1 MTRSVSP
8 EQLQQLMAGYVLY
21 DLSPEEADTL
31 AALLA
36 ADPALQQELDQLQAT
51 LDLASEAEPVAPP
64 AHLKAKIL
72 QGAATPPR
80 TIAVP
85 DAPKR
90 RSPPLPQPW
99 GWWRGLGA
107 VAALLIVALGFNN
120 YRLWRTLQ
128 AIQQERPSGETMTI
142 ALGEPDAPTPATA
155 QVVINPTTLE
165 GSLTVENLPPLAPGM
180 VYVLWTVVDPNAPVT
195 LDDKDAILTTVFT
208 VDDQGQVS
216 QPIDL
221 PAVYRRDLT
230 WVRAVAITQERAE
243 SPQEHLS
250 APILIQPL

>member
-21 DLSPEEADTL
+21 DLSPEDADTL
-31 AALLA
+31 AVLLA
-36 ADPALQQELDQLQAT
+36 ADPALQRELDQLQAT
-51 LDLASEAEPVAPP
+51 LDWASETEPVTPP

-72 QGAATPPR
+72 QGATPPQA
-80 TIAVP
+80 IAISN
-85 DAPKR
+85 APER
-90 RSPPLPQPW
+90 RSRSTPQPQ

-107 VAALLIVALGFNN
+107 VAALVIVGLGINN

-128 AIQQERPSGETMTI
+128 AVRQERPPGETLTV
-142 ALGEPDAPTPATA
+142 ALGQPDAPTPATA
-155 QVVINPTTLE
+155 QVVINPATLE
-165 GSLTVENLPPLAPGM
+165 GSLTVDNLPPLPPGM

-216 QPIDL
+216 QSIDL
-221 PAVYRRDLT
+221 PAVYRRDLS

-243 SPQEHLS
+243 APQEHLS
-250 APILIQPL
+250 APILIQPF